1 VFHFECDL
9 MKRRHGEIDKAWKI
23 FWKAIKDV
31 DVVLEVLD
39 PRAPNMYRNR
49 SVEQRLR
56 ELNKRIILVINKA
69 DLVPK
74 EVNDAWKE
82 HLSKEFPTVFV
93 STRMRQGTRILRK
106 TILRVAPKIPVIV
119 GLMGYPNVG
128 KSSIINV
135 LRGKHG
141 AGTSPMPGFTR
152 HMQLFNVTP
161 KIKMMDTPGI
171 FPPLGDDCELTI
183 KGALRAEKLINPLS
197 AALCL
202 LEYVKSLDAE
212 KVKEVYGIDR
222 DGVEFFEEL
231 ARKRGRLLKGGV
243 LDVDEA
249 ARIFIREWQIG
260 KLVVWELP
268 NKRGIIKKIRE
279 VKETS
284 KHTLLE

>member
-1 VFHFECDL
+1 
-9 MKRRHGEIDKAWKI
+9 MKKRHGEIDKAWKI
-23 FWKAIKDV
+23 FWKAIMGV

-39 PRAPNMYRNR
+39 PRAPNMYRNK
-49 SVEQRLR
+49 SVESRLK
-56 ELNKRIILVINKA
+56 ELGKEVVLVINKA

-74 EVNDAWKE
+74 EVNDAWKDY
-82 HLSKEFPTVFV
+82 LSREFPTVFI

-106 TILRVAPKIPVIV
+106 AILRVAPRTPVIV

-152 HMQLFNVTP
+152 HRQLFNINP

-171 FPPLGDDCELTI
+171 FPSLGDDCELTI
-183 KGALRAEKLINPLS
+183 KGALRAEKLINPIS
-197 AALCL
+197 VALCL
-202 LEYVKSLDAE
+202 LEYVKSLDPE
-212 KVKEVYGIDR
+212 KIKEVYDIEKEGID
-222 DGVEFFEEL
+222 FFEEL

-249 ARIFIREWQIG
+249 ARTFIREWQIG

-268 NKRGIIKKIRE
+268 NKRGVIRKLRE
-279 VKETS
+279 VKEKSAS
-284 KHTLLE
+284 K